1 MAIAVE
7 WGSMVMLLRA
17 YDGLVFKLLLL
28 TTSERIPN
36 LIFSERSEAQ
46 KKYILC
52 GSIYTK

>member
-7 WGSMVMLLRA
+7 WISMVMLLRA

-28 TTSERIPN
+28 TTNECIPDF
-36 LIFSERSEAQ
+36 IFSKRSQAQ